1 MNQPENNKDIRDF
14 YTLRSII
21 SQSEQPHL
29 TLKEINKEIEEYRK
43 EKHLMNAN
51 QLFNDCVKNIPSDF
65 NGKLE
70 MSLHISDKIDL
81 YLKQN
86 NMNQKD
92 LAQKMNKR
100 PSEITKWMRGTHNFT
115 IYTLYDI
122 AKILN
127 VEVIDLLN

>member
-1 MNQPENNKDIRDF
+1 MKNHKNNIGINDF
-14 YTLRSII
+14 YELRNTI
-21 SQSEQPHL
+21 SESGHPTL
-29 TLKEINKEIEEYRK
+29 TLEEINKEIKEYRK

-51 QLFNDCVKNIPSDF
+51 QLFNNCVKNIPSDL

-100 PSEITKWMRGTHNFT
+100 PSEISKWMRGTHNFT

-127 VEVIDLLN
+127 VEVTDLLN

>member
-1 MNQPENNKDIRDF
+1 MKNHKNNIGINDF
-14 YTLRSII
+14 YELRNTI
-21 SQSEQPHL
+21 SESGHPTL
-29 TLKEINKEIEEYRK
+29 TLEEINKEIEEYRK

-51 QLFNDCVKNIPSDF
+51 QLFNNCVKNIPSDL

-100 PSEITKWMRGTHNFT
+100 PSEISKWMRGTHNFT

>member
-1 MNQPENNKDIRDF
+1 MK
-14 YTLRSII
+14 
-21 SQSEQPHL
+21 QPHI

-51 QLFNDCVKNIPSDF
+51 QLFNDCIKNIPS
-65 NGKLE
+65 NLNSKLE

-100 PSEITKWMRGTHNFT
+100 PSEISKWMRGTHNFT

>member
-1 MNQPENNKDIRDF
+1 MK
-14 YTLRSII
+14 
-21 SQSEQPHL
+21 QPHL

-43 EKHLMNAN
+43 EKHPMNAN
-51 QLFNDCVKNIPSDF
+51 QLFNDCVKNIPSDL

-92 LAQKMNKR
+92 LAQKMNKH
-100 PSEITKWMRGTHNFT
+100 PSEISKWMRGTHNFT

-127 VEVIDLLN
+127 VEVTDLLN

>member
-1 MNQPENNKDIRDF
+1 
-14 YTLRSII
+14 
-21 SQSEQPHL
+21 
-29 TLKEINKEIEEYRK
+29 
-43 EKHLMNAN
+43 MNAN
-51 QLFNDCVKNIPSDF
+51 QLFNDCVKNIPSDL

-100 PSEITKWMRGTHNFT
+100 PSEISKWMRGTHNFT

>member
-1 MNQPENNKDIRDF
+1 MKNHKNNIGINDF
-14 YTLRSII
+14 YELRNTI
-21 SQSEQPHL
+21 SESGHPTL
-29 TLKEINKEIEEYRK
+29 TLEEINKEIEEYRK

-51 QLFNDCVKNIPSDF
+51 QLFNDCVKYIPSDL

-100 PSEITKWMRGTHNFT
+100 PSEISKWMRGTHNFT

-127 VEVIDLLN
+127 VEVTDLLN